1 MKTTR
6 YQKTTNKTLQG
17 NIDLEPELG
26 PEVKPSPVLPT
37 WIDPAGAVKPSPQC
51 ADRIGPYKMAGQ
63 PLPPAKTAVMVT
75 LMLLTTSTHLNTA
88 VNPRR

>member
-17 NIDLEPELG
+17 NTDFEPELG
-26 PEVKPSPVLPT
+26 PEMKYSPMLPT

-63 PLPPAKTAVMVT
+63 PLPPAKTEVTVT
-75 LMLLTTSTHLNTA
+75 LMLLTTPTA
-88 VNPRR
+88 VNPRC

>member
-17 NIDLEPELG
+17 NTDFEPELG
-26 PEVKPSPVLPT
+26 PEMKPSPMLPT
-37 WIDPAGAVKPSPQC
+37 WIDPVGAVKPSPQC

-63 PLPPAKTAVMVT
+63 PLPSAKTVVTVT
-75 LMLLTTSTHLNTA
+75 LTLLTTSTA